1 MTLERAKTIPAKQD
15 LIVMNI
21 PRTIQDNLYHD
32 IQHKTSFFDS
42 LKNEFKERHA
52 WHHFLN
58 CDVHQVLFSHK
69 TSSIRALLPHSQFTI
84 TTNTGCLSLG
94 PN

>member
-52 WHHFLN
+52 WHHFLT

-69 TSSIRALLPHSQFTI
+69 TSSTASFTI